1 MAPYKSLEVEG
12 NVSSVSIELP
22 YSYTASKQQGQQWM
36 LGLHEMMCR
45 HMVKCQ

>member
-22 YSYTASKQQGQQWM
+22 YGYTASKQQGQQWM